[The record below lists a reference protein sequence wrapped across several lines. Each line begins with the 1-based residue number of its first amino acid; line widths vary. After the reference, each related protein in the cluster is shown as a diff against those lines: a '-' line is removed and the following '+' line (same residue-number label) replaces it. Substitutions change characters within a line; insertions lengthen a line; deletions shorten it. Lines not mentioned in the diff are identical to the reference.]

1 MADTYY
7 LVVANQTLGGSHLV
21 STIADRSREGARIH
35 VTVPATPVDDYDAPL
50 LAQHRLDQQ
59 LEQLKAAG
67 VTATG
72 NVGPRDP
79 LEAIREQLDGERHF
93 SGLIVS
99 TLPRGLSKWLHL
111 DLPNRAARE
120 FGLTV
125 EWVEAA
131 DDDDEPETV
140 HITLPPKAKGV
151 TPNVGEQNPP
161 MRT

>member
-1 MADTYY
+1 M
-7 LVVANQTLGGSHLV
+7 
-21 STIADRSREGARIH
+21 STIADRARAGAMIH

-50 LAQHRLDQQ
+50 LARHRLAQQ
-59 LEQLKAAG
+59 LEQLEAVG

-79 LEAIREQLDGERHF
+79 MEAIREQLDGERHF
-93 SGLIVS
+93 AGLIVS
-99 TLPRGLSKWLHL
+99 TLPRGLSKWIRL

-125 EWVEAA
+125 EWVEAT
-131 DDDDEPETV
+131 DDDDDPETV
-140 HITLPPKAKGV
+140 HITLPPGARNV
-151 TPNVGEQNPP
+151 VPNVGEQNPP